1 MEEGGDDDFEGFA
14 VDVVAFDLEM
24 LDAGVVFW
32 DHGCEDL
39 CAFESEDEVVE
50 DESFGA
56 ALVEDEFFE
65 GLEFV
70 GVHLI

>member
-1 MEEGGDDDFEGFA
+1 MEEGGDDLEGLA

-24 LDAGVVFW
+24 LDADVVFW
-32 DHGCEDL
+32 DHGWEDL

-50 DESFGA
+50 DESLGA

-65 GLEFV
+65 GLEFM